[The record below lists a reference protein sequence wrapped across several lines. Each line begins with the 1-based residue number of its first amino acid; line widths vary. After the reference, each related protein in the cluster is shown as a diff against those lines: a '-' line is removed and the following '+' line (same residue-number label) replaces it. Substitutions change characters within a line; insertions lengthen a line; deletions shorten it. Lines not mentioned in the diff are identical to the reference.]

1 MEGHADPHSRYT
13 LSPGH
18 PVGGGGGGGGG
29 GGRGGSSIG
38 GAISTGGGGGRTGR
52 GAEKSVHKVSNCTTY
67 CSQNYVHS
75 VHTGYHEACTCI
87 H

>member
-29 GGRGGSSIG
+29 GRGGSSIG
-38 GAISTGGGGGRTGR
+38 GAISTGGCGGRTGR
-52 GAEKSVHKVSNCTTY
+52 GAEKKCAQGIQLYHLLLTKLCT
-67 CSQNYVHS
+67 
-75 VHTGYHEACTCI
+75 
-87 H
+87 